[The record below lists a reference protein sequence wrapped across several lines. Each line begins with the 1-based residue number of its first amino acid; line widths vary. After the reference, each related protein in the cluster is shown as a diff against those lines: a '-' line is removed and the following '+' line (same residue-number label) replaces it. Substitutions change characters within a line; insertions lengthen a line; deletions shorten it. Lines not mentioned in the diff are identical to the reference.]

1 MYIFKKIYY
10 VTIIHNIKYNNAHI
24 YIYIYIYT
32 QVNIFKIHTV
42 CVCIYIYI
50 INKHSTHILC
60 KQKLLFWIQLIAI
73 NHLTALLKT

>member
-1 MYIFKKIYY
+1 MYIFKKMYY
-10 VTIIHNIKYNNAHI
+10 VTIIYNIKYNNAHI
-24 YIYIYIYT
+24 YI